1 MSTPERAD
9 PFAAD
14 DLDVSGFAP
23 AAEKPAP
30 PARAVIRKISEE
42 NNFPSR
48 APAVSH
54 APPKAQRRRRTGR
67 NAQVNIK
74 ATQETIDRL
83 VAISDRQKWVFGETL
98 QHALDALEQSLTRLQ
113 ATS

>member
-48 APAVSH
+48 AP

-98 QHALDALEQSLTRLQ
+98 QHALDALEQSLARR
-113 ATS
+113 

>member
-48 APAVSH
+48 APAVLH

-74 ATQETIDRL
+74 ATQETIDLHRCNL
-83 VAISDRQKWVFGETL
+83 GSAKTGHGR
-98 QHALDALEQSLTRLQ
+98 DAHLAPRRPGQSLTRLQ